1 MAIADK
7 VRVQEQ
13 GVVGVVAT
21 PYASLRVASVYAVA
35 IGGLVAPYIFAH
47 NEEVTAIAANDGE
60 AAVLRVEEFHAVV
73 VAAYGVLPEQPLVIS
88 AFPYDL
94 DGHVFYGLHIRD
106 RGTFVYDLMT
116 GQWAQ
121 WKTADFPYWNAQFH
135 VKWNDQFYASSLI
148 DSTLV
153 VVNPESVLD
162 DSFRTNTFLAT
173 GRLESQSRRYIQN
186 SEAQLFG
193 SIGLRGGD
201 VALRYSDDEGDTWS
215 TDRVVTVSPG
225 ARDANVMF
233 YDLGSVR
240 APGRIFQ
247 IEDVGTMRRIQ
258 TLNAIMGGED
268 GSNS

>member
-7 VRVQEQ
+7 IRVANQE
-13 GVVGVVAT
+13 VAAVVAT
-21 PYASLRVASVYAVA
+21 PYTPLRVHELYVVA
-35 IGGLVAPYIFAH
+35 IGGKVAPYLYVH
-47 NEEVTAIAANDGE
+47 NEHIAAVAGNEGE
-60 AAVLRVEEFHAVV
+60 AAVLRVHELHAVV
-73 VAAYGVLPEQPLVIS
+73 VAAEGVIPEQPLVIN
-88 AFPYDL
+88 AFPYDI
-94 DGHVFYGLHIRD
+94 DGHVFYGLHIRG

-116 GQWAQ
+116 GQWMQ
-121 WKTADFPYWNAQFH
+121 WQTANFLYWNAQYH

-153 VVNPESVLD
+153 VVNPNSVLD

-186 SEAQLFG
+186 PEAQLFG

-225 ARDANVMF
+225 VRDANVMF
-233 YDLGSVR
+233 YDLGSVK

-247 IEDVGTMRRIQ
+247 IEDEGTMRRIQ
-258 TLNAIMGGED
+258 TLNAMMGGEN
-268 GSNS
+268 GSDS

>member
-7 VRVQEQ
+7 IRVANQE
-13 GVVGVVAT
+13 VAAVVAT
-21 PYASLRVASVYAVA
+21 PYTPLRVHELYAVA
-35 IGGLVAPYIFAH
+35 IGGKVAPYLYVH
-47 NEEVTAIAANDGE
+47 NEHIAAVAGNDGE
-60 AAVLRVEEFHAVV
+60 SAVLRVHELHAVV
-73 VAAYGVLPEQPLVIS
+73 VAAEGVIPEQPLVIN
-88 AFPYDL
+88 AFPYDI
-94 DGHVFYGLHIRD
+94 DGHVFYGLHIRG

-116 GQWAQ
+116 GQWMQ
-121 WKTADFPYWNAQFH
+121 WQTANFLYWNAQYH

-153 VVNPESVLD
+153 VVNPNSVLD

-186 SEAQLFG
+186 PEAQLFG

-225 ARDANVMF
+225 VRDANVMF
-233 YDLGSVR
+233 YDLGSVK

-247 IEDVGTMRRIQ
+247 IEDEGTMRRIQ
-258 TLNAIMGGED
+258 TLNAMMGGEN
-268 GSNS
+268 GSDS